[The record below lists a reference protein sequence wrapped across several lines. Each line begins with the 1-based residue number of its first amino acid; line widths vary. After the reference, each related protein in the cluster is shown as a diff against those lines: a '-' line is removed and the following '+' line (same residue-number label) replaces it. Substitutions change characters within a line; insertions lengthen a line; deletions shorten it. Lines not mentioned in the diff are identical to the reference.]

1 MSLIKYTLFID
12 SLIVILRESGL
23 CCSIGRIP
31 SSPVGYADDLAACCV
46 SERKLDGALKVVY
59 QHGCKWRY
67 TYNAKKS
74 GIMVY
79 GETPRANKHNSE
91 VRVFKLGSDRVRER
105 TSYDHVGVTACL
117 FDEDISGITGRLS
130 KARRALNAISGLGIR
145 RNGLSVYTC
154 NVIFWSIIV
163 PIALFGCEVWILND
177 KAVEAVEAFQV
188 YEGKRVQRLFRRS
201 PNVCA
206 FFGLGWIRLERLIE
220 IKKLMFVRSILVL
233 NVDDPSRDIFCRR
246 LEDFLADRVF
256 SLGNAYDSIVFDL
269 LKTADTFGV
278 LDEIV
283 NMVRQGHFWPK
294 GMWRKKLWERARALD
309 AGFWRLEVRSYRNL
323 DLLSGICD
331 HPCYLVWWKISN
343 SDHGMMRCC
352 ETMVKLL
359 AHSSLL
365 RVDDVRLKGRPL
377 SARFCTFCQLAAPE
391 DARHF
396 VMECPRWQLLRNLL
410 FGEITS
416 IEDGSG
422 QAILDAQCDVLLVLL
437 GKTVEGF
444 SPEQMHKVWCI
455 SARNISKMYIERI
468 REGIG

>member
-163 PIALFGCEVWILND
+163 PIALLGCEVWILND

-331 HPCYLVWWKISN
+331 HPCYLVGGKF
-343 SDHGMMRCC
+343 RTL
-352 ETMVKLL
+352 TMV
-359 AHSSLL
+359 
-365 RVDDVRLKGRPL
+365 
-377 SARFCTFCQLAAPE
+377 
-391 DARHF
+391 
-396 VMECPRWQLLRNLL
+396 
-410 FGEITS
+410 
-416 IEDGSG
+416 
-422 QAILDAQCDVLLVLL
+422 
-437 GKTVEGF
+437 
-444 SPEQMHKVWCI
+444 
-455 SARNISKMYIERI
+455 
-468 REGIG
+468 